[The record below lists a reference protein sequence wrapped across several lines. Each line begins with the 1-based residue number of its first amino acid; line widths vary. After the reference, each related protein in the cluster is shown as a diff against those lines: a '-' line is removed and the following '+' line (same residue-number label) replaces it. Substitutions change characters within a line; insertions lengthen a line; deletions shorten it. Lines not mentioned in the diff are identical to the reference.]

1 VLIAGLIERWEPNS
15 SLTGFSDDFLKAM
28 LVFDLTNPM
37 FEKLEGSSRVV
48 VPSWKAALMQDRP
61 ELVRDAYVAITR
73 AKLAKGDQIVDGLRD
88 LMVEDAFK
96 PSRGETALQFLRDF
110 PNADRFRLDELFDGV
125 FATLAAHSEFL
136 VLVDRV
142 LTGAAPVGQPQHD
155 KWLAAAYILSPSR
168 YEPQVAEVAKQR
180 PGIVFDLRDRRG
192 YESHGDQQPGA
203 LTLPQLEFLA
213 RLTGMHY
220 PESGFPSGGWGGN
233 TNAWDAAEYCR
244 KLINAISAIPSQ
256 AASEALRRLEAE
268 DGLLQSA
275 SAPCACQSGK
285 APSGNG
291 I

>member
-155 KWLAAAYILSPSR
+155 KWLAAA
-168 YEPQVAEVAKQR
+168 
-180 PGIVFDLRDRRG
+180 
-192 YESHGDQQPGA
+192 
-203 LTLPQLEFLA
+203 
-213 RLTGMHY
+213 
-220 PESGFPSGGWGGN
+220 
-233 TNAWDAAEYCR
+233 
-244 KLINAISAIPSQ
+244 
-256 AASEALRRLEAE
+256 
-268 DGLLQSA
+268 
-275 SAPCACQSGK
+275 
-285 APSGNG
+285 
-291 I
+291 